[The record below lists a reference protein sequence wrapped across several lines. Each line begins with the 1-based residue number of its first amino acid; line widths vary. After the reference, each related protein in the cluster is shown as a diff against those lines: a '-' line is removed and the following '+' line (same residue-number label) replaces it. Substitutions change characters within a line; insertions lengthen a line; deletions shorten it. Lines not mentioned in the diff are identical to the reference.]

1 MMALM
6 QTSLSLGP
14 PAPFDFPGTAYS
26 HGWVV
31 LAPNEWDAGR
41 KAVRRVERLR
51 SGKVILLDIR
61 GAGTVGRPRMEVTVT
76 HRSRLGQRDCRE
88 IEALLRRMFRLDED
102 LSGFY
107 RECHARGG
115 DWLPVTAGLGRLLRS
130 PHLFE
135 DVVKVIC
142 TTNIQWGG
150 TKRMV
155 ENLVAGFGAAF
166 PGNPVQHAFPTPQA
180 IAAAG
185 PDEFADIVRMGYRAS
200 YVYELAEQI
209 TAGEVDLE
217 NLRTE
222 TIPTPELKKKLL
234 AIKGVGNYAAAT
246 LLMILGRYDE
256 LAIDT
261 VFRQFVS
268 EKYFGG
274 EKIPDAEG
282 IALYADWGKWQYLAY
297 WFDLWVGV
305 DPDEL

>member
-107 RECHARGG
+107 RECHAHGG

-150 TKRMV
+150 TKKMV
-155 ENLVAGFGAAF
+155 AGLVAAHGEPYPGDPGRRAF
-166 PGNPVQHAFPTPQA
+166 PAPEDIVRLRA
-180 IAAAG
+180 
-185 PDEFADIVRMGYRAS
+185 DEFTASLRMGYRGP
-200 YVYELAEQI
+200 YVYELAGCR
-209 TAGEVDLE
+209 AD
-217 NLRTE
+217 
-222 TIPTPELKKKLL
+222 TPS
-234 AIKGVGNYAAAT
+234 
-246 LLMILGRYDE
+246 R
-256 LAIDT
+256 
-261 VFRQFVS
+261 VS
-268 EKYFGG
+268 S
-274 EKIPDAEG
+274 
-282 IALYADWGKWQYLAY
+282 
-297 WFDLWVGV
+297 
-305 DPDEL
+305 